1 MSIDNAFGIARSG
14 LLATQRALAVVS
26 QNIANADVAGYTRKS
41 LPVQAASW
49 GEQPLGVK
57 LGEVSRQVNATL
69 LAERD
74 ARLAEQAAAR
84 LRESLLTPVEATQGA
99 TGDGTSVADSIAALR
114 ASFLLL
120 RGSPADNGLQ
130 RDAAFAAREVAIR
143 FNEAGRAI
151 GEARDAAQR
160 AIVDEVNRFNT
171 ALREVG
177 ALTTAIRGNLAAGL
191 SAAELEDTRDAAL
204 SRLSESLPV
213 RATRHADGGM
223 TLISGGLAIP
233 LFAPDGPL
241 ATVGVAGV
249 APASHHGGLGGLP
262 GVTLGG
268 VDVTRQLAG
277 GRLAEAVALR
287 DQVLPRFQAEMDLA
301 ASHLAAR
308 LDSQG
313 LRLFTDSQGNAPD
326 VSLPYGDP
334 ASRQLGFANVIRVN
348 PAILDTPRLIRD
360 GTHDVPD
367 TGPGG
372 PAAFTRN
379 PATGPGGF
387 TVLLDRVTE
396 HALGDT
402 LRPGVA
408 WAALPTTGLGPDG
421 TLRSAFVPPVS
432 IEGYAAAVVN
442 AQSAERARATEAA
455 ERAGRMLRGV
465 EGRLEGE
472 SGVNADAEM
481 ALLVQL
487 QNAYAANARV
497 MSTTQT
503 MFDQLFALGR

>member
-14 LLATQRALAVVS
+14 LLATQRALAIVS
-26 QNIANADVAGYTRKS
+26 QNIANADSPGYTRKS
-41 LPVQAASW
+41 LPVTAASW
-49 GEQPLGVK
+49 GDQPLGVR
-57 LGEVSRQVNATL
+57 LGEVSRQVNDTL

-74 ARLAEQAAAR
+74 ARGAEQAAAR
-84 LRESLLTPVEATQGA
+84 LRESLLTPIEATQGA
-99 TGDGTSVADSIAALR
+99 TGDGTSVADSIGALR

-130 RDAAFAAREVAIR
+130 RDAAFAAREVATR

-151 GEARDAAQR
+151 GEARNAAQR
-160 AIVDEVNRFNT
+160 AIVEEVNRFNT
-171 ALREVG
+171 ALREVSE
-177 ALTTAIRGNLAAGL
+177 LTTAIRGNLASGL
-191 SAAELEDTRDAAL
+191 SAAELEDKRDMAL

-213 RATRHADGGM
+213 RATRHPDGGV

-233 LFAPDGPL
+233 LFATEGPL
-241 ATVGVAGV
+241 ETTGVAGV
-249 APASHHGGLGGLP
+249 APAAFHGGMGGLP
-262 GVTLGG
+262 GVMLAG

-313 LRLFTDSQGNAPD
+313 LRLFTDPQGNAPD
-326 VSLPYGDP
+326 VTLPYNDP

-360 GTHDVPD
+360 GTHDVAA
-367 TGPGG
+367 GG
-372 PAAFTRN
+372 PTDPTAFTRN
-379 PATGPGGF
+379 PPTGPAGF
-387 TVLLDRVTE
+387 TTLIDRVTE
-396 HALGDT
+396 HALGET
-402 LRPGVA
+402 LRPGVG
-408 WAALPTTGLGPDG
+408 WAALPATGLGPDG
-421 TLRSAFVPPVS
+421 TLRSPFVPPLS
-432 IEGYAAAVVN
+432 IEGYAAAVVS
-442 AQSAERARATEAA
+442 AQSAERARATENA
-455 ERAGRMLRGV
+455 ERAGKMLRGV
-465 EGRLEGE
+465 EGRLEQE

-497 MSTTQT
+497 ISTTQT